1 MPTKMNLMGAGC
13 PALQAIASMGFVSNS
28 LTAAGSTQGTALALP
43 TDFNV
48 FTTVAASTG
57 GILPAAG
64 TNYQLADTIIVVNHG
79 ANALTVYPQTGGK
92 IGVAS
97 ANTGLSVPSGK
108 MAWFTVTDA
117 TAGANIWAA
126 SVSA

>member
-13 PALQAIASMGFVSNS
+13 PALQAIASMGFVSGG

-64 TNYQLADTIIVVNHG
+64 INYQVADVIIVVNHG
-79 ANALTVYPQTGGK
+79 ASTLTVYPQTGGK
-92 IGVAS
+92 IGVAA
-97 ANTGLSVPSGK
+97 ANAGLAVASGK
-108 MAWFTVTDA
+108 SAWFMLVDA
-117 TAGANIWAA
+117 TSGANIWAA

>member
-1 MPTKMNLMGAGC
+1 MPTKQNLMGAGC
-13 PALQAIASMGFVSNS
+13 PALQAVASMGFPSTG

-43 TDFNV
+43 SDFNV
-48 FTTVAASTG
+48 FTTTGASTG
-57 GILPAAG
+57 AILPAAG
-64 TNYQLADTIIVVNHG
+64 TNYQVADTVIVVNHG
-79 ANALTVYPQTGGK
+79 GNTLTVYPPVGGK
-92 IGVAS
+92 IGTGS

-108 MAWFTVTDA
+108 MAWFTLVDA